1 MKISPIAAKL
11 SSFYDMYFVIK
22 YFMNSFDCNFSSGI
36 YGIATI
42 EQIKEGKHM
51 YRALEAHF
59 SMYLALKKL
68 YKKFIDDH
76 LEIEKDLR
84 EAVIDAVSNLSEYSK
99 ENKGIIRHNHQDVL
113 NVMKSTNFSVL
124 QDDLDKSLDNQAKF
138 YLIYM
143 DLFERILLFFCATR
157 E

>member
-1 MKISPIAAKL
+1 
-11 SSFYDMYFVIK
+11 MYFVIK

-84 EAVIDAVSNLSEYSK
+84 EAVIDALSSVPEYSK
-99 ENKGIIRHNHQDVL
+99 ENKDIIRHNHQDVL

>member
-1 MKISPIAAKL
+1 
-11 SSFYDMYFVIK
+11 
-22 YFMNSFDCNFSSGI
+22 MNSFDCNFSSGI

-68 YKKFIDDH
+68 CMKKFIDHH

-84 EAVIDAVSNLSEYSK
+84 EAVIDAVSNVPEYSK
-99 ENKGIIRHNHQDVL
+99 ENKDIIRHNHQDVL
-113 NVMKSTNFSVL
+113 DVMKSINFPSCKMIL
-124 QDDLDKSLDNQAKF
+124 TSLWV
-138 YLIYM
+138 
-143 DLFERILLFFCATR
+143 TR
-157 E
+157 PSFI

>member
-1 MKISPIAAKL
+1 
-11 SSFYDMYFVIK
+11 
-22 YFMNSFDCNFSSGI
+22 MNSFDCNFSSGI

-68 YKKFIDDH
+68 YMKKFIDDH
-76 LEIEKDLR
+76 LETEKDFR
-84 EAVIDAVSNLSEYSK
+84 EAVIDALSNVPEYSK
-99 ENKGIIRHNHQDVL
+99 ENKDIIRHNHQDVL

-124 QDDLDKSLDNQAKF
+124 QDDLDKSLENQAKF

-143 DLFERILLFFCATR
+143 NLFERILLFISATR
-157 E
+157 ESNGNFI

>member
-1 MKISPIAAKL
+1 
-11 SSFYDMYFVIK
+11 
-22 YFMNSFDCNFSSGI
+22 MNSFDCNFSSGI

-99 ENKGIIRHNHQDVL
+99 ENKDIIRHNHQDVL

>member
-1 MKISPIAAKL
+1 MIAT
-11 SSFYDMYFVIK
+11 
-22 YFMNSFDCNFSSGI
+22 FSSGI

-68 YKKFIDDH
+68 YIKKIIDDH

-84 EAVIDAVSNLSEYSK
+84 EAVIDAVTSVPEYSK
-99 ENKGIIRHNHQDVL
+99 DKDIIRHNHQDVL
-113 NVMKSTNFSVL
+113 DVMKSINFSVL
-124 QDDLDKSLDNQAKF
+124 QDDFDKSLDNQAKF

-143 DLFERILLFFCATR
+143 NLFERILLFIRATR
-157 E
+157 ELHLRSLPQTLSFLLLF

>member
-1 MKISPIAAKL
+1 
-11 SSFYDMYFVIK
+11 
-22 YFMNSFDCNFSSGI
+22 MNPFDCNFSSGI

-51 YRALEAHF
+51 AHF

-68 YKKFIDDH
+68 YMKTFIDDH

-84 EAVIDAVSNLSEYSK
+84 EAVIDALSSVPEYSK
-99 ENKGIIRHNHQDVL
+99 ENKDIIRHNHQDV
-113 NVMKSTNFSVL
+113 VDVIKSINFCVL
-124 QDDLDKSLDNQAKF
+124 QGDFDKSLDNQAKF

-143 DLFERILLFFCATR
+143 NLFERINFI
-157 E
+157 

>member
-1 MKISPIAAKL
+1 
-11 SSFYDMYFVIK
+11 
-22 YFMNSFDCNFSSGI
+22 MNSFDCNFSSGI

-59 SMYLALKKL
+59 SMYLAVKKL

-76 LEIEKDLR
+76 LEIEKDFR